1 MRRSLLVAAMLAVAP
16 PTFAQTR
23 DHVIVAAPWEVI
35 SADPS
40 VSGFVFLRMEVTET
54 LVGADDTGRLIPAL
68 ATAWT
73 VSDDRLRWRFTLR
86 DGVAFHDG
94 SPLTAAAA
102 AASLRRA
109 LARPGP
115 FAGAPVTAID
125 AVDGAVEIGLRSPF
139 AALPA
144 LLAHASTA
152 VLAPASFD
160 AAGEAVAVI
169 GTGPFRVAAFSPPL
183 ALEVARFDGWW
194 GAAPAIATARY
205 MVAKRAETRALLAES
220 GDADM
225 VFTLDPAG
233 LARLAA
239 VEDVAV
245 LATPI
250 PRTVTVK
257 LNAGHPAMAEPRAR
271 QALSLAIDRAGI
283 AAAIFR
289 NPEVAATQLFPPAL
303 SGWHDAD
310 LAPLAHDPARAAAL
324 LADLGWTPGE
334 DGVLTRDGARLA
346 LTLRTF
352 PNRPEQPLIAAALQ
366 DQWRAVGVD
375 LTVSIGNYSEIPAG
389 HQDGT
394 LDMGLFAR
402 NFGLTPDPIGVL
414 LADFGQGGGDWGAM
428 NWDAPQIAQALATI
442 AATAD
447 ADVRAPLVAE
457 VAATLQRDLP
467 VMPIAWYQ
475 QTVAHPAALQGVTV
489 DPFERSYGL
498 SEVSWAE

>member
-1 MRRSLLVAAMLAVAP
+1 MLAIASP
-16 PTFAQTR
+16 AFAETR
-23 DHVIVAAPWEVI
+23 DHVTVAAPWEVI

-40 VSGFVFLRMEVTET
+40 VSGFVYLRMEVTET
-54 LVGADDTGRLIPAL
+54 LVGADDAGRLIAGL

-73 VSDDRLRWRFTLR
+73 VSDDGLRWRFVLR
-86 DGVAFHDG
+86 EGVTFHDG
-94 SPLTAAAA
+94 TPLTAEAA

-109 LARPGP
+109 LPRPGP
-115 FAGAPVTAID
+115 FGGAPVTAIE
-125 AVDGAVEIGLRSPF
+125 AADGAVEIALETPF

-160 AAGEAVAVI
+160 AAGEALAVI
-169 GTGPFRVAAFSPPL
+169 GTGPFRVAAFEPPL
-183 ALEVARFDGWW
+183 SLDVARFDGWW
-194 GAAPAIATARY
+194 GDAPAIATARY
-205 MVAKRAETRALLAES
+205 MAAKRAETRALLAES

-233 LARLAA
+233 LARLAE

-250 PRTVTVK
+250 PRTVTLK
-257 LNAGHPAMAEPRAR
+257 LNAGHPAMAEPEAR
-271 QALSLAIDRAGI
+271 RALSLAIDRAGI

-289 NPEVAATQLFPPAL
+289 NPDVAAGQLFPPAL
-303 SGWHDAD
+303 SGWHDPD
-310 LAPLAHDPARAAAL
+310 LPPLAHDPAQAAAL

-334 DGVLTRDGARLA
+334 DGVLTRDGARFA
-346 LTLRTF
+346 VTLRTF

-366 DQWRAVGVD
+366 DQWRAIGVD

-414 LADFGQGGGDWGAM
+414 LADFKEGGGDWGAM
-428 NWDAPQIAQALATI
+428 NWDAPQTAQALAKI

-447 ADVRAPLVAE
+447 ADVRAPLVAA

-475 QTVAHPAALQGVTV
+475 QTVAHPTALQGVTV

-498 SEVSWAE
+498 SEVSWAR